1 MASEG
6 FFGRKVKAAAA
17 MVVPHV
23 IFSSIWR
30 ERNQGVFDGVETLF
44 GHLKDNFVK
53 TIYFWDNG
61 KICSSFFDVA
71 ESVDS
76 LYLSLIHI

>member
-6 FFGRKVKAAAA
+6 FFGRKVKKAAA

-61 KICSSFFDVA
+61 KICSSSYDVVVC
-71 ESVDS
+71 VDS
-76 LYLSLIHI
+76 LHLGFI